1 MTPSRILCLL
11 LIGFSSITRTIA
23 SPSDHDAKAR
33 QLYKEGL
40 AFRSSGQLQAA
51 VTRFTAAIN
60 LNQSYTDAYLQ
71 LGDIYRIQQQ
81 PEKAFSQYQTALNK
95 QPGNIGAMKGLA
107 AVSYEQHEYEK
118 ALTFAMQL
126 RQQGVSGESLL
137 IGQCY
142 YALDDN
148 NAALEA
154 LLVACA
160 ELPGNSEPPYLLAQI
175 YATGEQ
181 YENSIHYYQ
190 LAIRADSNRS
200 QLYYEL
206 GMMYF
211 NTNDYAHAVTNFE
224 HAAALGQTLNADY
237 HYNLGVACI
246 KLEQTVKGIAQLQA
260 VLSQRPQDIPTIYTL
275 AHTFYTKQEF
285 KEAIEQW
292 NLLLSLQ
299 PENAF
304 AMFMLG
310 KSYMGAGDTA
320 KGSALC
326 DKALSM
332 NSGLSGSM

>member
-1 MTPSRILCLL
+1 MTPYRILCLL
-11 LIGFSSITRTIA
+11 LIGFTSITRTIA

-51 VTRFTAAIN
+51 VARFTAAIN

-81 PEKAFSQYQTALNK
+81 PAKASSQYQAALNR
-95 QPGNIGAMKGLA
+95 QPGHIGAMRGLA
-107 AVSYEQHEYEK
+107 DVSYEQHEYEK
-118 ALTFAMQL
+118 ALTFALQL
-126 RQQGVSGESLL
+126 RQQGVIGESLL

-142 YALDDN
+142 EALEDDSAALD
-148 NAALEA
+148 A

-160 ELPGNSEPPYLLAQI
+160 EMPANSEPPYLLAQL

-181 YENSIHYYQ
+181 YNTSIHYYQ

-211 NTNDYAHAVTNFE
+211 NTNDFAQAILHFE

-246 KLEQTVKGIAQLQA
+246 KLAQTGKGIAQLQA
-260 VLSQRPQDIPTIYTL
+260 ALTQRPKDIPAIYTL
-275 AHTFYTKQEF
+275 AHTFYTQQEF
-285 KEAIEQW
+285 KEAIKQW
-292 NLLLSLQ
+292 DLLLSLQ

-310 KSYMGAGDTA
+310 KSYMGAGDTV
-320 KGSALC
+320 KGTALC

-332 NSGLSGSM
+332 NSGLSGNM